1 MELAQIPRGLL
12 IAFVFGLLF
21 TIWVNPGTTGG
32 LLLLMAISTGVMY
45 LLVSAAHF
53 IWRLILRGRNPG
65 GTPQKATEVPKAQS
79 GAGRVP
85 FRSQRGDG
93 KSKGDRGRG

>member
-1 MELAQIPRGLL
+1 MGLAQISRGLL

-21 TIWVNPGTTGG
+21 TFWVNPGTTGG

-45 LLVSAAHF
+45 LLVSVAHL
-53 IWRLILRGRNPG
+53 IWILVSRSRRSAEP
-65 GTPQKATEVPKAQS
+65 PQSATEVPKAQS
-79 GAGRVP
+79 GAGIT

-93 KSKGDRGRG
+93 KSTDDGRSG